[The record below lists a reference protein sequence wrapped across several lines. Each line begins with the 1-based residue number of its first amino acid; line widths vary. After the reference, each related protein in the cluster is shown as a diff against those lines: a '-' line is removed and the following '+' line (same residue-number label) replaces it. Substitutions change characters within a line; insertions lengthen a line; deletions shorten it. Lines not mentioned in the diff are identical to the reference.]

1 MNKEDLQ
8 TKIEDTRKCMYE
20 AYNKGED
27 YNKILNISQ
36 QLDDLLNRMVRF
48 KSEYKLVLLLLP
60 ILI

>member
-8 TKIEDTRKCMYE
+8 TKIEETRKRMYE
-20 AYNKGED
+20 AYNQGED

-36 QLDDLLNRMVRF
+36 QLDDLLNRMVKF
-48 KSEYKLVLLLLP
+48 KSNCKFVLLLLP